1 MYRKKI
7 KAWPQVKNDDVD
19 SFQKYCDFLVN
30 CESITQSS
38 QWNPLDTPGVIC
50 MLLVQLP
57 GNLRGKWVRLVMN
70 VRRKKQRESTLYDFI
85 DLISEETMLVNDPL
99 FSKEAIEQYN
109 EKRSSRQENSTK
121 RINTFATSSRKDDIS
136 GLQKVEILHVKKK
149 SYFGHL

>member
-19 SFQKYCDFLVN
+19 SFQKFCDFLVK

-50 MLLVQLP
+50 MLLVKLP
-57 GNLRGKWVRLVMN
+57 GNLRGKWVRLAMN

-99 FSKEAIEQYN
+99 FSKEAIE
-109 EKRSSRQENSTK
+109 
-121 RINTFATSSRKDDIS
+121 
-136 GLQKVEILHVKKK
+136 
-149 SYFGHL
+149 